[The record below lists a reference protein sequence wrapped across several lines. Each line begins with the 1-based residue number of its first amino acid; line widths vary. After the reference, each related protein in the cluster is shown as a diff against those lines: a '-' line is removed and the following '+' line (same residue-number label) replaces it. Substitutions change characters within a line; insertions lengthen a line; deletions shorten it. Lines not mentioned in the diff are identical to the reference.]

1 MWIWIANKF
10 AKFHAK
16 RLKRSEEIP
25 KSFRGLLFWNTLYS
39 FIILTWHWLTSAAQ
53 LYFIKRTSASARR
66 LPAVRGGEGP
76 LELGLCATRTA
87 ACLWTSTF
95 RRSLYTSNY
104 STQRIETMSSKS
116 NFNLLWSWPCNLLT
130 PRSTRPPMLLPR
142 GPLIAICIEIVH
154 SLSKYSVHK
163 LVTDGRTDRRTD
175 ITRASV
181 RPV

>member
-76 LELGLCATRTA
+76 LELGLSSAYVLHVLLPAFERQHSVAHCTPLTIRLNASRR
-87 ACLWTSTF
+87 CLPSLTSTSCDLD
-95 RRSLYTSNY
+95 RVT
-104 STQRIETMSSKS
+104 
-116 NFNLLWSWPCNLLT
+116 SWP
-130 PRSTRPPMLLPR
+130 RGRPDPP
-142 GPLIAICIEIVH
+142 C
-154 SLSKYSVHK
+154 SC
-163 LVTDGRTDRRTD
+163 LVDHL
-175 ITRASV
+175 
-181 RPV
+181 